1 MAETEIRIFVWRG
14 RGLSDTKFTRHA
26 AIFFF
31 SVPGARTGDAFHTS
45 GSPQNFACIIGLAG
59 RRISQQSDAVVT
71 HRQGA
76 SFYIIIHFHLN
87 VNAIVIRF
95 EASGSSNSEDWIP
108 VGKFEEHGQ
117 VLQILKHFRD

>member
-1 MAETEIRIFVWRG
+1 MISVKRQFQRETAEHFSFAIICYFVCFVFIY
-14 RGLSDTKFTRHA
+14 LLLLC
-26 AIFFF
+26 
-31 SVPGARTGDAFHTS
+31 P
-45 GSPQNFACIIGLAG
+45 
-59 RRISQQSDAVVT
+59 DAVVT